1 MVTRAAG
8 TGPISLSDINVELGK
23 NSTDTIGLAQLDVRQ
38 LSRVNAPPFQMF
50 NLFSKYRGA
59 TIYGLYVFGQGWD
72 GNLTVTNKVSTTG
85 SIGADVT
92 IVSLWRTGSMGSS
105 YGLNKGIVAYG
116 IFPGGSPAYR
126 NASNLISDT
135 GSVASDT
142 SVVGTARAAGAA
154 TKYGYDKAIIG
165 YGEKA
170 GSIVTNLTNL
180 VSNTGVIAN
189 DVSTTGTVR
198 YSCCAAPH
206 SYDKAVFAYGGNE
219 QYFSPQNSFNL
230 VTNVGVL
237 GTDTTSA
244 GTARY
249 HFASAGYGDT
259 KAAFFGG
266 TSQTPSI
273 NYSNTLSL
281 MENGTQIADVTNSS
295 SNGRAKHSGVT
306 YNVSNASFAWG
317 DNGTIGSY
325 LAGALRLNSSG
336 SFTTSSTNIGTART
350 FPSSVAYSSFV

>member
-1 MVTRAAG
+1 MATPQTGSISLSRINQELNKDAAAS
-8 TGPISLSDINVELGK
+8 ISLSD
-23 NSTDTIGLAQLDVRQ
+23 SDVRQ
-38 LSRVNAPPFQMF
+38 LARVASGTISMS
-50 NLFSKYRGA
+50 NLYSKYRGA
-59 TIYGLYVFGQGWD
+59 TIYGLYVFGQGWND
-72 GNLTVTNKVSTTG
+72 NLTVTNKVSSIG
-85 SIGADVT
+85 SINADVT
-92 IVSLWRTGSMGSS
+92 IVSLWRAGSMGSS
-105 YGLNKGIVAYG
+105 YGLDKGIVAYG
-116 IFPGGSPAYR
+116 IIPASSPAYR
-126 NASNLISDT
+126 NTSNLISNT

-180 VSNTGVIAN
+180 VTNTGVIAN

-206 SYDKAVFAYGGNE
+206 SYDKAVFAYGGNQ

-266 TSQTPSI
+266 TSQTPNI
-273 NYSNTLSL
+273 NYLNTLSL
-281 MENGTQIADVTNSS
+281 MQDGTQIADVTNSS

-306 YNVSNASFAWG
+306 YNVNSASFAWG

-350 FPSSVAYSSFV
+350 FPSSVAYSSFF